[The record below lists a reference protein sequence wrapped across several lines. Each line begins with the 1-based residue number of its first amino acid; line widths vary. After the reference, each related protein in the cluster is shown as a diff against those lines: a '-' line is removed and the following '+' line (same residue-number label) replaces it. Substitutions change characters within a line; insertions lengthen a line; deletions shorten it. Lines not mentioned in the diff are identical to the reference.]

1 MKPGTLV
8 RLNPD
13 FLHYDYHFKTVTGD
27 KKVRVEAE
35 DILLFIKWD
44 TSFSKNERAGILLFG
59 ETLVHAYAYIFKPLE
74 EV

>member
-8 RLNPD
+8 RLKPD
-13 FLHYDYHFKTVTGD
+13 FLHYDYHFKTVMGD

-59 ETLVHAYAYIFKPLE
+59 ETLVHSYAYVFEPLE
-74 EV
+74 KE